1 MNNKN
6 YFSFLITKF
15 RFKIFVLIIFLILFS
30 GNTQIFSQDE
40 IEIVESIPLET
51 SLENSDLPRT
61 LNVWLKM
68 INEAKES
75 VDIET
80 FYFANEKGKPLE
92 QIIAALKD
100 AAGRGVIVRIIVDSG
115 FYSKTT
121 NQLMSLKA

>member
-1 MNNKN
+1 M
-6 YFSFLITKF
+6 
-15 RFKIFVLIIFLILFS
+15 
-30 GNTQIFSQDE
+30 
-40 IEIVESIPLET
+40 ET

-100 AAGRGVIVRIIVDSG
+100 AAGRGNSPDYSG
-115 FYSKTT
+115 FRFLFEKRQIS
-121 NQLMSLKA
+121 

>member
-1 MNNKN
+1 ME
-6 YFSFLITKF
+6 T
-15 RFKIFVLIIFLILFS
+15 
-30 GNTQIFSQDE
+30 
-40 IEIVESIPLET
+40 PLEK
-51 SLENSDLPRT
+51 SDLPRT

-100 AAGRGVIVRIIVDSG
+100 AAGRGVIIRIIVDSG
-115 FYSKTT
+115 FYSKNDKSVDELEGIKNITI
-121 NQLMSLKA
+121 NN